1 MMHYRIGQTFP
12 SAARRGIIND
22 TAIAPTWFCL
32 FTAPQREL
40 ATRAHLRANGVYA
53 FYPSREKRWTVEG
66 RTIRREVP
74 EVTGYV
80 FAQFRHEPQWDV
92 LKETRRLITGVLGGS
107 HPYPIHREVIRHLQG
122 LTVEA
127 IALEEARREML
138 RVREGDK
145 ARIADG
151 PFKGFIVDVRGITGG
166 EAEVDLPLAGRVKAS
181 LSSLERMLGMV

>member
-12 SAARRGIIND
+12 SSADRGLVND
-22 TAIAPTWFCL
+22 TPIAPTWFCL

-53 FYPSREKRWTVEG
+53 FFPSREKRWNVKG
-66 RTIRREVP
+66 RTVRREVP

-80 FAQFRHEPQWDV
+80 FAQFRHQPQWDV

-127 IALEEARREML
+127 MALEEARREML

-145 ARIADG
+145 ARIAEG
-151 PFKGFIVDVRGITGG
+151 PFKGFVVDVRHIVGD

-181 LSSLERMLGMV
+181 LKSLERVLGL